1 VKLNLFL
8 YVYLIFWVIS
18 ILEIKIFLAGMN
30 YPTSKIIRVGTT
42 MSKILYP
49 WVYMSNLIGRIFF
62 DTYRYRMV
70 LPNGYVSVAIPSR
83 DP

>member
-1 VKLNLFL
+1 
-8 YVYLIFWVIS
+8 
-18 ILEIKIFLAGMN
+18 
-30 YPTSKIIRVGTT
+30 
-42 MSKILYP
+42 
-49 WVYMSNLIGRIFF
+49 MSNLIGRIFF